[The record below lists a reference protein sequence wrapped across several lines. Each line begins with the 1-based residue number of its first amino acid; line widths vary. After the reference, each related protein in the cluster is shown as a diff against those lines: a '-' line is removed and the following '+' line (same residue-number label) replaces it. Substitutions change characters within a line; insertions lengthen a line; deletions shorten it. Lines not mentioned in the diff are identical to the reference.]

1 MGKFDLQKFMSWRYN
16 PKHKLSLKCMNI
28 IYCRKSTEDSSRQVL
43 SIESQKSNMLD
54 LVQRE
59 KLEVDKIFVESK
71 SASTPGR
78 PEFGAMIDLIEN
90 NPGSILFVWK
100 LDRLARNPVDEGKIK
115 WLLQQK
121 VIAKIITPERIYSP
135 EDNALISA
143 VEFGMANQY
152 TRDLKANVKRGMDTK
167 LKNGGWIGRCP
178 YGYLNKQADKK
189 IVIDEKASPYAI
201 KLFTLFSSGGYT
213 LKDISKILYDEGFR
227 TPGGNKVHASVLY
240 KTINNPFYTGIMV
253 SSGKHYQGNHQPLI
267 SKELFDQ
274 CQNILHGN
282 RSKKQKHLFPLRGFM
297 TCPDCGCMITASMR
311 KGHQYYHCTNG
322 KKLHTGSREHFNSEV
337 LNREVAKKLAEFKF
351 DEEMVEI
358 MYQAALVKSNTDNS
372 FIETSKANIHNQL
385 NLLADKRKRTEDVFI
400 DGSLPKDRYE
410 ARILDLNNQET
421 DLRNQLNQIEKNL
434 HDNSSDTIGQTK
446 KAFLT
451 AIYAEKDFL
460 CGDDFKKKELAEIL
474 LSDIKPKD
482 QKVQSIQFKPVYQRM
497 FLSPKTNDY
506 STWWTVGESDS
517 RLSDAN
523 RLHYHYAN
531 GPYYS

>member
-1 MGKFDLQKFMSWRYN
+1 
-16 PKHKLSLKCMNI
+16 MNI
-28 IYCRKSTEDSSRQVL
+28 IYCRKSTEDSNRQVL

-71 SASTPGR
+71 SASIPGR
-78 PEFGAMIDLIEN
+78 PEFQVMIDLIEQ

-121 VIAKIITPERIYSP
+121 VIGKIITPDRIYLP

-152 TRDLKANVKRGMDTK
+152 TRDLRANVKRGMDTK

-178 YGYLNKQADKK
+178 YGYIHKQVNKK
-189 IVIDEKASPYAI
+189 ILVDTEKSPYI
-201 KLFTLFSSGGYT
+201 VKLFTLFASGGYS
-213 LKDISKILYDEGFR
+213 LKDIVKILYDEGLR
-227 TPGGNKVHASVLY
+227 TPAGHKVRGCVLY
-240 KTINNPFYTGIMV
+240 KLLNNPFYTGIMV
-253 SSGKHYQGNHQPLI
+253 SNGKHYQGNHQPLV

-274 CQNILHGN
+274 CQNVLHGN

-297 TCPDCGCMITASMR
+297 TCPDCGCMITASLR
-311 KGHQYYHCTNG
+311 KGHQYYHCTDG
-322 KKLHTGSREHFNSEV
+322 KHQHTAGREHFNSQV
-337 LNREVAKKLAEFKF
+337 LNKEVALKLSEFKF

-358 MYQAALVKSNTDNS
+358 MYQAALVKSQQDTA
-372 FIETSKANIHNQL
+372 FTETSKANIQNQL
-385 NLLADKRKRTEDVFI
+385 NSLSEKRARTEDVFI

-410 ARILDLNNQET
+410 ARILDLNNQQT
-421 DLRNQLNQIEKNL
+421 DLTNQLKQLEKNL
-434 HDNSSDTIGQTK
+434 NDNSSDTIGQTK

-460 CGDDFKKKELAEIL
+460 CGDDLKKKELAEIL

-497 FLSPKTNDY
+497 FLSPKNLDY
-506 STWWTVGESDS
+506 STWWTMGESNS

-523 RLHYHYAN
+523 RLLCH
-531 GPYYS
+531 